1 MVSSPETEPWMRYPI
16 KDRHV
21 GRTIRHSCELYP
33 SPFSIFLFLSPIP
46 PSPSSRRKISKRITH
61 FFSSAGA
68 VMGLT
73 LTAVLGFAYQLLGD
87 SAF

>member
-33 SPFSIFLFLSPIP
+33 SP
-46 PSPSSRRKISKRITH
+46 RKISKRITH